1 MQVEKEAAD
10 SGSFDMDAAVS
21 SIGDDLGFE
30 ISKDEPELDLSDDA
44 PVEVEQEAAE
54 PDATTEA
61 ATETPAPVVRE
72 MPKSWSKDKAELWSK
87 LPPDAQDYYGLREK
101 QFLDGLEQYKG
112 DATYAKELK
121 DIITPYKA
129 LLASQ
134 GVDERKAVSA
144 LLNVHYRLS
153 QGTPEERRAA
163 YDKMGRDMGL
173 VQSQQGQE
181 QQSVD
186 PVLKKLQD
194 ELQSVKSALT
204 ARQQAELHQAQS
216 VADREIESF
225 SSDAANAYFD
235 EVRPDMVPYVRSG
248 MSLKDAYDK
257 AVWANPVTRQK
268 ELNRLQTEAAAKLK
282 ETAKTEGQAAR
293 KATSSN
299 VRGVE
304 TRKAPTEPKGKMFD
318 DLPAM
323 LEDIKKRSH

>member
-1 MQVEKEAAD
+1 MDPNEQTAD

-30 ISKDEPELDLSDDA
+30 VSKDEPELDPPDDA
-44 PVEVEQEAAE
+44 PAEVAQETAEEPAEAAE
-54 PDATTEA
+54 EA
-61 ATETPAPVVRE
+61 AAPVVRE

-87 LPPDAQDYYGLREK
+87 LPPDAQDYYSLREK

-129 LLASQ
+129 LLAAQ

-163 YDKMGRDMGL
+163 YEKMGRDMGL
-173 VQSQQGQE
+173 VQDSGQPV
-181 QQSVD
+181 QPVD
-186 PVLKKLQD
+186 PALKKLQD

-204 ARQQAELHQAQS
+204 ARQQAELAQAQT

-225 SSDAANAYFD
+225 SSDPANAYFD
-235 EVRPDMVPYVRSG
+235 EVRQDMVPYVRSG
-248 MSLKDAYDK
+248 MTLKDAYDK
-257 AVWANPVTRQK
+257 AVWANAVTRQK
-268 ELNRLQTEAAAKLK
+268 ELNRLQTEAAQKLK

-293 KATSSN
+293 KATNSN
-299 VRGVE
+299 VRAVE

-318 DLPAM
+318 DLPDM
-323 LEDIKKRSH
+323 LAAIKKRSH